1 MKQFTLLFFG
11 FLLIGMT
18 LSCKKEGCTDEK
30 ANNFSEEATEDN
42 GTCTYDPVLATV
54 VTGIPSNVTINS
66 ASCGGTIPSIGTH
79 EVTVIGVCWSTSPNP
94 TTNDAKT
101 AVFYKVNFSS
111 DLEDLLENTTYYVR
125 AYATSEVGTAYGEEV
140 SFSTAE
146 IVLPTVVTKPVT
158 SWNYKGFQSGGEIT
172 NYGNGAIIERGLCWG
187 TSPNPTVSDIH
198 QASIESIDDYT
209 IGTLDLT
216 SEETYYIRAYA
227 TNEVGIAY
235 GQEITYTAPHISFIG
250 EFYQGGVVFK
260 YNSSSG
266 EGLICSLSD
275 QSYGAEWGC
284 ETVQMLSSSDYWDG
298 DINTENIVSTCLSVG
313 IAAELCSNM
322 SINGYNNWYL
332 PACNEMKDYLA
343 PVLSTINPILIQ
355 NGGDALSSD
364 TYWSSTQGAIYT
376 KAFSFNFSTNVRITL
391 NKSDMHSVRAIR
403 RISL

>member
-1 MKQFTLLFFG
+1 
-11 FLLIGMT
+11 MT

-284 ETVQMLSSSDYWDG
+284 EGVSISTNVNDG
-298 DINTENIVSTCLSVG
+298 DINTENIISGCTTGG
-313 IAAELCSNM
+313 IAAELCSNLD
-322 SINGYNNWYL
+322 INGYSDWYL
-332 PACNEMKDYLA
+332 PASKELRNDLYA
-343 PVLSTINPILIQ
+343 NRNTVNPVLTL
-355 NGGDALSSD
+355 NGGNELSPN
-364 TYWSSTQGAIYT
+364 TYWSSTQTVDPLSVAH
-376 KAFSFNFSTNVRITL
+376 NFSTNSEVIVNKSTL
-391 NKSDMHSVRAIR
+391 NNVRAVR